1 MGGRRS
7 FGPGLMVT
15 AAFIG
20 PGSVMTASRAG
31 ASFGFALL
39 WTILFSVFAT
49 VVLQEMAARLGL
61 VTRQGLGEVVQT
73 SFRSRGLRIA
83 TAALVVLAIGFGNA
97 AYQTGNLTGA
107 AIGLQVL
114 SGWPL
119 PVWVGIVS
127 FASFGLL
134 FSGMYKVIERGLVAL
149 VVVMSAVFIVTAVI
163 VRPDVSAMLHGLLT
177 PQIPTGGLATVIALI
192 GTTIVP
198 YNLFLHASSVR
209 ENWSAEIPVATALRE
224 SRRGTLTAV
233 TIGGL
238 ITAAITTTAAVAFFG
253 KGGFE
258 NAADLAR
265 QLEPALG
272 GPAATILFAI
282 GLLAAGMTSAVT
294 APLAAAYALS
304 GTFGWP
310 ADLKSWRFRAV
321 WMTVLACGAVVALTL
336 NASPTEV
343 ILVAQVANGL
353 LLPLMAAFLL
363 IAVNNRERMG
373 SHVNGAAANLLG
385 GGIVLFVTVLA
396 GYVLW
401 DKLSQA
407 FVAV

>member
-1 MGGRRS
+1 
-7 FGPGLMVT
+7 MVT

-20 PGSVMTASRAG
+20 PGTVMTASRAG

-39 WTILFSVFAT
+39 WTILFSVVAT
-49 VVLQEMAARLGL
+49 IVLQEMAARVGL
-61 VTRQGLGEVVQT
+61 ITRQGLGEVVQS
-73 SFRSRGLRIA
+73 SFRSQGLRIVSA
-83 TAALVVLAIGFGNA
+83 ILIILAIGFGNA
-97 AYQTGNLTGA
+97 AYQAGNLTGA
-107 AIGLQVL
+107 AVGLEVL

-127 FASFGLL
+127 LASFGLL
-134 FSGMYKVIERGLVAL
+134 FSGMYTVIERGLIAL
-149 VVVMSAVFIVTAVI
+149 VVVMSGVFIVTAVI
-163 VRPDVSAMLHGLLT
+163 VRPDVSAMLTGLFS

-209 ENWSAEIPVATALRE
+209 ENWPAEIPFATALRE
-224 SRRGTLTAV
+224 SRRDTLAAV
-233 TIGGL
+233 AIGGL
-238 ITAAITTTAAVAFFG
+238 ITAAIATTAAVAFFG
-253 KGGFE
+253 KDGFE
-258 NAADLAR
+258 NAADMAQQLA
-265 QLEPALG
+265 PTLG
-272 GPAATILFAI
+272 GPAAKILFAT

-304 GTFGWP
+304 GVFGWP
-310 ADLKSWRFRAV
+310 AELKSWRFRSI
-321 WMTVLACGAVVALTL
+321 WMTVLACGMVVALTL
-336 NASPTEV
+336 RASPTEV

-373 SHVNGAAANLLG
+373 SHVNGLAANLLG
-385 GGIVLFVTVLA
+385 GGIVLFVAVLA

-401 DKLSQA
+401 DKLAS
-407 FVAV
+407 VLGTH